1 MRLNKDKLNI
11 ALQGD
16 HPEDHP
22 EDGGRGVVPLL
33 RVHPDVPGRRPYHST

>member
-1 MRLNKDKLNI
+1 MNI

-22 EDGGRGVVPLL
+22 EDGGRGVVSLL
-33 RVHPDVPGRRPYHST
+33 RVHPDVPGG